1 MNDLAEDLT
10 TESLLERPK
19 SALSRRVRTL
29 TLIVVGFF
37 WVSGGIYGNEELVSA
52 APPLVVFLFT
62 ALVPLVFSLPIAL
75 VTAELATAF
84 PSEGGQ
90 VAWVEQALGPVVGG
104 HNAYWVWL
112 TNLLDASV
120 YPLMAVEYLREEA
133 DLGPWAGRGVCAG
146 LVGGIALMGLA
157 GIDWIG
163 KLQAVVFTA
172 TLLPCVLFIVV
183 GVPHMKPAAW
193 VAVDGGPTDWG
204 LLLSWTLWLY
214 SGFSSLGCMAGEVE
228 RPKTTYLTV
237 IGVLFPLVLALNLLP
252 FLVSVS
258 LDADRDHYHAGYFRV
273 LAQRLGGSWLR
284 VTFTAGANVALVGL
298 YQSQILAAERSLY
311 AVALER
317 GLVAPPT
324 ADADAPG
331 RSRASR
337 AADWLRAAPAAGG
350 VPRAHVLFNAFGVLL
365 LIVALPYRALVE
377 VEMMLYCISALLLLY
392 SFVALRRG
400 AHADVP
406 RPFKLPGGTRA
417 AAAALATPSVVC
429 ALSLA
434 ANLADAEKAA
444 ALAGVVALGGV
455 GHLGWWARRRLA
467 RRAPTSAPS

>member
-1 MNDLAEDLT
+1 M
-10 TESLLERPK
+10 
-19 SALSRRVRTL
+19 RTL

-228 RPKTTYLTV
+228 RPRTTYLTV

-298 YQSQILAAERSLY
+298 YQSQVLAAERSLY

-350 VPRAHVLFNAFGVLL
+350 VPR
-365 LIVALPYRALVE
+365 
-377 VEMMLYCISALLLLY
+377 
-392 SFVALRRG
+392 
-400 AHADVP
+400 
-406 RPFKLPGGTRA
+406 TRSS
-417 AAAALATPSVVC
+417 TPSAC
-429 ALSLA
+429 SSSSS
-434 ANLADAEKAA
+434 
-444 ALAGVVALGGV
+444 
-455 GHLGWWARRRLA
+455 RCR
-467 RRAPTSAPS
+467 TAPSSRSR

>member
-1 MNDLAEDLT
+1 M
-10 TESLLERPK
+10 
-19 SALSRRVRTL
+19 RTL

-37 WVSGGIYGNEELVSA
+37 WLSGGIYGNEELVSGGA
-52 APPLVVFLFT
+52 A
-62 ALVPLVFSLPIAL
+62 ARRLPVHRARAARL
-75 VTAELATAF
+75 LAADCAGDGRASATAF

-163 KLQAVVFTA
+163 KLQAVVVTA

-228 RPKTTYLTV
+228 RPRKTYLTV

-258 LDADRDHYHAGYFRV
+258 LDADRDHYHAGYFARPRP
-273 LAQRLGGSWLR
+273 AARRQ
-284 VTFTAGANVALVGL
+284 
-298 YQSQILAAERSLY
+298 LAAHHLRRGRQRRARRPLP
-311 AVALER
+311 VAD
-317 GLVAPPT
+317 PS
-324 ADADAPG
+324 G
-331 RSRASR
+331 RALALRRRPRARPRR
-337 AADWLRAAPAAGG
+337 AADRRRRRARAVARLARPTGCARAPAAGG
-350 VPRAHVLFNAFGVLL
+350 VPRAHVLFDA
-365 LIVALPYRALVE
+365 A
-377 VEMMLYCISALLLLY
+377 SAC
-392 SFVALRRG
+392 SSSSSRCS
-400 AHADVP
+400 
-406 RPFKLPGGTRA
+406 T
-417 AAAALATPSVVC
+417 
-429 ALSLA
+429 
-434 ANLADAEKAA
+434 
-444 ALAGVVALGGV
+444 
-455 GHLGWWARRRLA
+455 ARSSRSR
-467 RRAPTSAPS
+467 

>member
-1 MNDLAEDLT
+1 M
-10 TESLLERPK
+10 
-19 SALSRRVRTL
+19 
-29 TLIVVGFF
+29 
-37 WVSGGIYGNEELVSA
+37 
-52 APPLVVFLFT
+52 
-62 ALVPLVFSLPIAL
+62 
-75 VTAELATAF
+75 TAELATAF

-90 VAWVEQALGPVVGG
+90 VAWVEQALGPVGG

-120 YPLMAVEYLREEA
+120 YLLMAVQYLRRRPTRA
-133 DLGPWAGRGVCAG
+133 VGGRGVCAG

-228 RPKTTYLTV
+228 RPRKTYLTV

-284 VTFTAGANVALVGL
+284 ITFTAGANVALVGL
-298 YQSQILAAERSLY
+298 YQSQILAAERCS
-311 AVALER
+311 AR
-317 GLVAPPT
+317 RP
-324 ADADAPG
+324 
-331 RSRASR
+331 RARPRR
-337 AADWLRAAPAAGG
+337 AADRRRRRARAVARLALGRLAARGAGGGRRAA
-350 VPRAHVLFNAFGVLL
+350 RAF
-365 LIVALPYRALVE
+365 
-377 VEMMLYCISALLLLY
+377 S
-392 SFVALRRG
+392 S
-400 AHADVP
+400 
-406 RPFKLPGGTRA
+406 
-417 AAAALATPSVVC
+417 TPSAC
-429 ALSLA
+429 SSSSSRCRT
-434 ANLADAEKAA
+434 
-444 ALAGVVALGGV
+444 
-455 GHLGWWARRRLA
+455 ARSSRSR
-467 RRAPTSAPS
+467 

>member
-1 MNDLAEDLT
+1 M
-10 TESLLERPK
+10 
-19 SALSRRVRTL
+19 
-29 TLIVVGFF
+29 
-37 WVSGGIYGNEELVSA
+37 
-52 APPLVVFLFT
+52 
-62 ALVPLVFSLPIAL
+62 PLVFSLPIAL

-214 SGFSSLGCMAGEVE
+214 SGFASLGCMAGEVE
-228 RPKTTYLTV
+228 RPRTTYLTV

-284 VTFTAGANVALVGL
+284 HHLHRGRQRRARRPLPVANPGGRAL
-298 YQSQILAAERSLY
+298 
-311 AVALER
+311 ALR
-317 GLVAPPT
+317 RRP
-324 ADADAPG
+324 
-331 RSRASR
+331 RARPRR
-337 AADWLRAAPAAGG
+337 AADRRRRRARAVARLARGRLAARGAGGGG

-377 VEMMLYCISALLLLY
+377 VEMMLYCLSALLLLY
-392 SFVALRRG
+392 AFVALRRG
-400 AHADVP
+400 AAADVP

-455 GHLGWWARRRLA
+455 VHLGWWARRRLA
-467 RRAPTSAPS
+467 RRAPMSAPS